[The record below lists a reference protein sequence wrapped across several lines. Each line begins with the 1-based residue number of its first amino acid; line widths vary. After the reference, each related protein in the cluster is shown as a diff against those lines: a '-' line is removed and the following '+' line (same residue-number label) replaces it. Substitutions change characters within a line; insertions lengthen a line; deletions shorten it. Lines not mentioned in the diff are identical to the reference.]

1 MSLTSIFHVILL
13 LHAIAGVQID
23 PKQKFGRAEG
33 GEVALTDAASDPED
47 YPDVPQLEKDL
58 AQLLRINMKQS
69 KQNRETQKL
78 IQHLDATVSSLLK
91 TVQSQT
97 SGTASPTTASEDRG
111 ALAGVSAG
119 AKTQAPSA
127 DAVVM
132 KPKESVVKSGLT
144 AAGLRAAQQAI
155 KSVHARLLQRYGND
169 FDRMV
174 TLGTWSAPGGEAAVE
189 SAMVRALRAGG
200 KFVFGIMG
208 GSLTAGHDDYFK
220 DSWPF
225 KMGDMLREP
234 FKHAGL
240 ELVVRNHAMG
250 NTGSAP
256 NSFCMAQMIGA
267 ENNIV
272 HWEYMMND
280 AGMQGNPKEVFL
292 RNAWGAKQSKQPP
305 VMLVFADVPRD
316 PRDKPLSTIKPHKK
330 PPPSGDAG
338 FFRGAERWLDQPE
351 ELGKHY
357 QGLGLHA
364 MSVAR
369 ATWFHDHEQ
378 KFSFPYFNHAD
389 KPFKDIDAGWHAGPH
404 GHAFRGHVI
413 AAYYLRRFEKALA
426 SLSAEVSEL
435 PAGMALPPG
444 APFVPKPLPPVRSC
458 EKVVCTSPAHC
469 AFSFE
474 PKLRGDLGAIMLNNT
489 AGREGSWKWMLSP
502 SDQHAVAKSQAKGL
516 GYLDLKYVFRG
527 DSNAGWLVLQAKD
540 AKAGPL
546 VLCEPNMGWQRPKAD
561 VPLSATDAV
570 DIELDGNA
578 VRQLPPQDLAIFN
591 SIEQEGPGGK
601 VPLCTIVAHKL
612 SPGDH
617 TIALRVTKPGVYAV
631 VSHLIW
637 W

>member
-1 MSLTSIFHVILL
+1 MCAASV
-13 LHAIAGVQID
+13 AIASHVL
-23 PKQKFGRAEG
+23 
-33 GEVALTDAASDPED
+33 V
-47 YPDVPQLEKDL
+47 
-58 AQLLRINMKQS
+58 M
-69 KQNRETQKL
+69 
-78 IQHLDATVSSLLK
+78 
-91 TVQSQT
+91 SQT
-97 SGTASPTTASEDRG
+97 GT
-111 ALAGVSAG
+111 
-119 AKTQAPSA
+119 APSA
-127 DAVVM
+127 GMVAPSAGVVVM
-132 KPKESVVKSGLT
+132 KAKPSVVKSGLT
-144 AAGLRAAQQAI
+144 AAGLTAAQQAI
-155 KSVHARLLQRYGND
+155 KAAHAQLLKRYGND

-189 SAMVRALRAGG
+189 AAITRALRAGG

-225 KMGDMLREP
+225 KMGETLRDP
-234 FKHAGL
+234 FKQAGL
-240 ELVVRNHAMG
+240 ELIVRNHAMG

-316 PRDKPLSTIKPHKK
+316 PRDKPLSTLKPHKK
-330 PPPSGDAG
+330 PPPSSSEG
-338 FFRGAERWLDQPE
+338 FFRGAERWLDQPA

-404 GHAFRGHVI
+404 GHAFRGDVI

-426 SLSAEVSEL
+426 SLSVEAAQL
-435 PAGMALPPG
+435 PAGAKFSPG
-444 APFVPKPLPPVRSC
+444 APFKPKPLPPVRSC
-458 EKVVCTSPAHC
+458 EKEVCTSPAHC

-489 AGREGSWKWMLSP
+489 AGKKGSWKWMLSP
-502 SDQHAVAKSQAKGL
+502 SDQRAVAKSQAKGL

-527 DSNAGWLVLQAKD
+527 DSSTGWIVLQAKD
-540 AKAGPL
+540 AKVGPL
-546 VLCEPNMGWQRPKAD
+546 VVCEPNMGWQRPNDD
-561 VPLSATDAV
+561 VPLSAMDAV
-570 DIELDGNA
+570 EIELDGNA
-578 VRQLPPQDLAIFN
+578 VRKLPPQNLAIFN
-591 SIEQEGPGGK
+591 SIEQEGKGGK

-631 VSHLIW
+631 ISHLIW